1 MVRPVR
7 ETRGLF
13 MGRLR
18 TFYLYCEENGK
29 PQRHIGKA
37 GTGTIRFTFKN
48 TNTDEWLQ
56 CVENMTTTKVSLYK
70 SSSKRQ
76 ESLRLQ
82 WQCSLERSGET

>member
-7 ETRGLF
+7 ETRALF
-13 MGRLR
+13 TGRLR
-18 TFYLYCEENGK
+18 TFYLYCKKSGK

-37 GTGTIRFTFKN
+37 GTDTIKFTFKN

-56 CVENMTTTKVSLYK
+56 CVVNMTTTKVSLYK
-70 SSSKRQ
+70 SSCKKQ

-82 WQCSLERSGET
+82 WQRSLERSGET